1 MDGVAVIDVVDIRAG
16 VAVDG
21 VAVIDVLAVLKL

>member
-21 VAVIDVLAVLKL
+21 VAVIDVLAVL